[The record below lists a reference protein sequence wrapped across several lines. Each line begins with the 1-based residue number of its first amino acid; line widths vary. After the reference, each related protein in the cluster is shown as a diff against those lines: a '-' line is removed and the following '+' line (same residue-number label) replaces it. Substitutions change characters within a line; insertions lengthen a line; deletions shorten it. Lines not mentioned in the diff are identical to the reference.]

1 MSHCVNCNKR
11 LDPPTRQFCVYCSA
25 EQSTFK
31 PKEGE
36 KETKI
41 PYCNNCRKETVLK
54 EKDNTILVVALLIA
68 GLLIPLWFIT
78 LPICWFLAYRLHTKK
93 TLTCAGCGLE
103 TFKYLDKSE
112 NASSNQPEISS
123 GIDSPET
130 IHEPKEEV
138 VSEPVVQD
146 TPSDPETK
154 ECPYCAETIKFKAII
169 CRFCNN
175 SLEEV
180 KQN

>member
-1 MSHCVNCNKR
+1 MSRCVNCNKK
-11 LDPPTRQFCVYCSA
+11 LDPPTRKFCVYCSA
-25 EQSTFK
+25 EQTSFK
-31 PKEGE
+31 VKEAE
-36 KETKI
+36 KDTKV
-41 PYCNNCRKETVLK
+41 PYCSNCRKETVLK

-78 LPICWFLAYRLHTKK
+78 LPACWFLAYRLHTNK

-112 NASSNQPEISS
+112 TISSEKTEISS
-123 GIDSPET
+123 SNIPGEID
-130 IHEPKEEV
+130 EPKEEAI
-138 VSEPVVQD
+138 SEPAIQN
-146 TPSDPETK
+146 TSDPETK

-175 SLEEV
+175 SLEEI